1 VTAESA
7 SVSSNG
13 QTSILSFAQS
23 QTAFQGDGRLTLP
36 IQIALLIAVTFLVY
50 SNTLQNQFVW
60 DDDQFIVNNPAI
72 RSLQEW
78 PRYFYDVQTHA
89 TTTHFLVYRPLRT
102 LSYAVDYALWQLNPA
117 RYHLTN
123 VVLHCLTVLVSYG
136 VARMIFGHNLLALI
150 VALLYGLHPV
160 QTEAVAWVKG
170 RDDLLCA
177 LFYFAAFA
185 VFLRAM
191 KEGIS
196 LRYIWL
202 ISVLYALA
210 LLSKAMAIT
219 LPVILFVYQMMVH
232 RAVSFKNSDEMAQRQ
247 GLRPYLLMYLV
258 LGVVAIGFFL
268 LRFAVIG
275 RVSQTEWLGG
285 TFGATMLTMLP
296 ALGHYL
302 KLLIFPL
309 HLNADYYGFPISMS
323 FFEGRVVISLAVLLM
338 VVAAGVVCR
347 RRFPLVTFGVL
358 WLGITILPVS
368 NIIPTM
374 QFVAERFLYL
384 PVFGFCLVVVELFA
398 LGYGRA
404 RAAPRAVLVGLLVA
418 LLGFYAIRTV
428 VRNAD
433 WKDRETL
440 FRVTAASAPNAIRPN
455 KNYGV
460 CLLNRGAYAE
470 AGVIF
475 DRLVRL
481 DPLNHELIR
490 HLGYA
495 WYYDGRTTEGLQLI
509 LTAHRSEPDYLQSYI
524 DLGILY
530 GQQGNYQ
537 RSRHFLEAALELNQP
552 SAALYYN
559 LAITYRALGL
569 RAKEKLY
576 YWKALGIEPG
586 HQDALRSLAA
596 LYWQEENWPGALRC
610 YEKLLTINP
619 QDQDARYWMQVM
631 RHSTNVELK
640 IEN

>member
-1 VTAESA
+1 MTAESA
-7 SVSSNG
+7 SISSNG
-13 QTSILSFAQS
+13 QISTPSSART
-23 QTAFQGDGRLTLP
+23 QTAFRGDGRFSMP
-36 IQIALLIAVTFLVY
+36 IQIALLIAVIFIVY

-60 DDDQFIVNNPAI
+60 DDDQFIVNNSAI
-72 RSLQEW
+72 RSLEEW

-123 VVLHCLTVLVSYG
+123 VVLHCLTVLMAYG

-150 VALLYGLHPV
+150 IALLYGIHPV
-160 QTEAVAWVKG
+160 QTEAVAWIKG

-177 LFYFAAFA
+177 LFYFAAFR
-185 VFLRAM
+185 VFLHALKQGLSGRH
-191 KEGIS
+191 
-196 LRYIWL
+196 IWL

-219 LPVILFVYQMMVH
+219 LPVILFVYQMMVY
-232 RAVSFKNSDEMAQRQ
+232 RAGLFKNSTAIAQRH
-247 GLRPYLLMYLV
+247 GLHLYLIMYLV

-296 ALGHYL
+296 AVAHYL

-309 HLNADYYGFPISMS
+309 HLHADYSAFPISTWL
-323 FFEGRVVISLAVLLM
+323 FEGRIIISLAVVLM

-347 RRFPLVTFGVL
+347 RRLPLVTFGLL
-358 WLGITILPVS
+358 WLGITLLPVS

-398 LGYGRA
+398 WGYGRA
-404 RAAPRAVLVGLLVA
+404 RAAPRTVLVGLLVA

-440 FRVTAASAPNAIRPN
+440 FRVTAEAAPNSIRPN
-455 KNYGV
+455 KNYAV

-470 AGVIF
+470 AGAIF
-475 DRLVRL
+475 ERLVRL

-495 WYYDGRTTEGLQLI
+495 WYYDERTTEGLQLI
-509 LTAHRSEPDYLQSYI
+509 ITAHRSRPEYLQPYI

-530 GQQGNYQ
+530 GQQGDYQ
-537 RSRHFLEAALELNQP
+537 RSRHFLESALELNQP

-559 LAITYRALGL
+559 LAITYRALCL
-569 RAKEKLY
+569 RAREKLF
-576 YWKALGIEPG
+576 YWKALEIDPC
-586 HQDALRSLAA
+586 HQDVLRSLAA

-610 YEKLLTINP
+610 YEKLLAINP
-619 QDQDARYWMQVM
+619 QDQDARHWMDVM

-640 IEN
+640 NEN

>member
-1 VTAESA
+1 MTAERNSI
-7 SVSSNG
+7 SSNG
-13 QTSILSFAQS
+13 QIPTPSSART
-23 QTAFQGDGRLTLP
+23 QTAFQGDGRLALP

-72 RSLQEW
+72 RSLEEW
-78 PRYFYDVQTHA
+78 PRYFYDEQTYA
-89 TTTHFLVYRPLRT
+89 VGAEFFVYRPLRT

-123 VVLHCLTVLVSYG
+123 VVLHCLTVLMAYG
-136 VARMIFGHNLLALI
+136 VARMLFGHNLLALI
-150 VALLYGLHPV
+150 VALFYGLHPV
-160 QTEAVAWVKG
+160 QTEAVAWAKG

-177 LFYFAAFA
+177 LFYFATFR
-185 VFLRAM
+185 VFLGAIKQGLSMR
-191 KEGIS
+191 
-196 LRYIWL
+196 RVWL

-219 LPVILFVYQMMVH
+219 LPVILFVYQIMVH
-232 RAVSFKNSDEMAQRQ
+232 RTGSFKNSAGIAQRH
-247 GLRPYLLMYLV
+247 GLHPYLIMYLV
-258 LGVVAIGFFL
+258 LGIVAIGFFL

-296 ALGHYL
+296 AVANYL

-309 HLNADYYGFPISMS
+309 HLNADYYGFPISTS
-323 FFEGRVVISLAVLLM
+323 FFEGRVIISLAVLLI
-338 VVAAGVVCR
+338 VVAAGIVCR
-347 RRFPLVTFGVL
+347 RRLPLVTFGLL

-384 PVFGFCLVVVELFA
+384 PAFGFCLVVVELFA
-398 LGYGRA
+398 WGYSHA
-404 RAAPRAVLVGLLVA
+404 RATPRTVLVGLLVA

-428 VRNAD
+428 VRNGD
-433 WKDRETL
+433 WRNRETL
-440 FRVTAASAPNAIRPN
+440 FRVTAEAAPNSIRPN
-455 KNYGV
+455 KNYAV

-470 AGVIF
+470 AGAIF
-475 DRLVRL
+475 ERLVRL

-490 HLGYA
+490 HLGFA
-495 WYYDGRTTEGLQLI
+495 WYHDGRTTEGLQLI
-509 LTAHRSEPDYLQSYI
+509 LTAHRSNSDYLQPYI

-530 GQQGNYQ
+530 GQQEDYE
-537 RSRHFLEAALELNQP
+537 RSRHFLESGLALDQP

-576 YWKALGIEPG
+576 YWKALEINPD
-586 HQDALRSLAA
+586 HIDALRSLAA
-596 LYWQEENWPGALRC
+596 LYWQEENWSAALRC

-619 QDQDARYWMQVM
+619 QDQDARHWMEVM

-640 IEN
+640 SEN

>member
-1 VTAESA
+1 MTAERA
-7 SVSSNG
+7 SVSSNT
-13 QTSILSFAQS
+13 QIPISSSVQS
-23 QTAFQGDGRLTLP
+23 QTVFQGDGRLTVP
-36 IQIALLIAVTFLVY
+36 IQIALLVAITFLVY
-50 SNTLQNQFVW
+50 FNTLQNQFVW

-78 PRYFYDVQTHA
+78 PRYFYDIQTYA
-89 TTTHFLVYRPLRT
+89 SGAYFPLYRPLRT

-117 RYHLTN
+117 GYHLSN
-123 VVLHCLTVLVSYG
+123 VLLHCLTVLVAYG
-136 VARMIFGHNLLALI
+136 VARMIFGQNLLALI
-150 VALLYGLHPV
+150 VALLYSLHPV

-177 LFYFAAFA
+177 LFYFAAFR
-185 VFLRAM
+185 VFLQAM
-191 KEGIS
+191 KRGIS

-202 ISVLYALA
+202 ISGLYALA

-219 LPVILFVYQMMVH
+219 LPVILFAYQMVVH
-232 RAVSFKNSDEMAQRQ
+232 RAGSVKNLAGMEQRH

-258 LGVVAIGFFL
+258 LGVVAVGFFL
-268 LRFAVIG
+268 LRFAAIG

-296 ALGHYL
+296 ALAHYL
-302 KLLIFPL
+302 KLLIFPF
-309 HLNADYYGFPISMS
+309 HLNADYYGFQISTW
-323 FFEGRVVISLAVLLM
+323 FFEGRVIVSLAVLLM
-338 VVAAGVVCR
+338 VAAAGVVCW
-347 RRFPLVTFGVL
+347 RRFPLVTFGIL
-358 WLGITILPVS
+358 WVGITILPVS

-384 PVFGFCLVVVELFA
+384 PVFGFCLVVVEMFA
-398 LGYGRA
+398 WGYSRFHG
-404 RAAPRAVLVGLLVA
+404 APRTVLIGLLVA

-440 FRVTAASAPNAIRPN
+440 FRVTAAGAPNAIRPN
-455 KNYGV
+455 KNYAV

-475 DRLVRL
+475 ARLVRL
-481 DPLNHELIR
+481 DPLNHELLR

-495 WYYDGRTTEGLQLI
+495 WYHDGRTTEGLQLI
-509 LTAHRSEPDYLQSYI
+509 LTAHRRKPEYLQPYI

-530 GQQGNYQ
+530 GQEGEYE
-537 RSRHFLEAALELNQP
+537 RSRNFLESALELNQP

-569 RAKEKLY
+569 RAKEKLF
-576 YWKALGIEPG
+576 YWKALEINPD

-596 LYWQEENWPGALRC
+596 LYWKEENWPAALRC
-610 YEKLLTINP
+610 YQKLITINP
-619 QDQDARYWMQVM
+619 QDKDAHYWIEVM

-640 IEN
+640 SEN